1 MLFRETGDFNLPT
14 IILLH
19 GGGLSDWSWDKVAE
33 ILKSKYHIVMPVID
47 GHGDD
52 GYTEF
57 TSIEESAK
65 KVIWYIDEKLG
76 GKVFAIG
83 GLSIGAQITAEVL
96 SIRNDITEFAILES
110 ALVCPIK
117 GTTML
122 TVPTYKLLYGL
133 IKRRWFSRIQ
143 AKSLCVPEYD
153 FERYYHDSLRMSRQT
168 LINITLSNGNYELKD
183 SITNT
188 SAKVLI
194 IVGSKEI
201 RIMKKSAEL
210 LHSKIKRNQLYIA
223 QGMKHGE
230 LSLIYTEKYIERLN
244 ALFAKRAY

>member
-1 MLFRETGDFNLPT
+1 MLFRETGDTNLPT

-19 GGGLSDWSWDKVAE
+19 GGGLSDWSWDKVAG

-65 KVIWYIDEKLG
+65 KLICYIDEKLG
-76 GKVFAIG
+76 GKIFAIG
-83 GLSIGAQITAEVL
+83 GLSLGAQITAEVI

-110 ALVCPIK
+110 TLVYPIK
-117 GTTML
+117 GITLL

-133 IKRRWFSRIQ
+133 IKRRWFSTAQ
-143 AKSLCVPEYD
+143 AKFLCVPEYE
-153 FERYYHDSLRMSRQT
+153 FEHYYQDSLRMSRKT
-168 LINITLSNGNYELKD
+168 LINITLSNGNYRLKD
-183 SITNT
+183 FITNT

-210 LHSKIKRNQLYIA
+210 LHSKIKRSQLYIA
-223 QGMKHGE
+223 QGMRHGE
-230 LSLIYTEKYIERLN
+230 LSLIYEEKYIEQLKT
-244 ALFAKRAY
+244 LFAK